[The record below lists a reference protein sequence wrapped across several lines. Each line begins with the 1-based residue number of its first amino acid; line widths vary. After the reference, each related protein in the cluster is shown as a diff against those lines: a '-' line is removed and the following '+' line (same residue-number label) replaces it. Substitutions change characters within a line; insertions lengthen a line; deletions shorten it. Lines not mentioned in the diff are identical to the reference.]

1 MMSCGI
7 LGMIATS
14 VSTEVGSFTP
24 EVFESIRR
32 GGRGRDESRFL
43 FGARAAI
50 TSQKPDIPGL
60 KLNGY
65 QSL

>member
-1 MMSCGI
+1 
-7 LGMIATS
+7 MIATL

-50 TSQKPDIPGL
+50 ISQKPDIPGL
-60 KLNGY
+60 
-65 QSL
+65 